1 MTKRRVL
8 VKELTDAG
16 FVSVGGKRHEV
27 FVKPGFRTEV
37 PRHREIKNQMA
48 DIIRRQAGLK

>member
-1 MTKRRVL
+1 MTKRRAL

-16 FVSVGGKRHEV
+16 FVSKGGKRHEV

-37 PRHREIKNQMA
+37 PRHSEIKDKMA
-48 DIIRRQAGLK
+48 NIIRKQAGLR

>member
-1 MTKRRVL
+1 MTKRRKL

-16 FVSVGGKRHEV
+16 FVSRGGKRHEV

-37 PRHREIKNQMA
+37 PRHSEIKDQMA
-48 DIIRRQAGLK
+48 NIIRKQAGLM